1 MEIGFRVREFVRPLF
16 NSESRRAAISVV
28 GEAGVGQRVEAP
40 GGRADTAPKFAG
52 RPSLAVAVRRA
63 PERGSCPD
71 LARLRRRKR
80 GGAEF
85 RAAACRRPDEQ
96 PTEKLRVANVSHM
109 IAFQNSQG
117 QLMEQFSPEIMT
129 MLGVGVAII
138 GLVLLQGRR
147 LDRRLDSLALRM
159 DEQYRHLTGQMDEQ
173 YRHLTGQM
181 NEQYRHLTGQM
192 NEQYRHL
199 TDQMNEQFRQMDE
212 QFQKLSER
220 VARVEGKFD
229 LLETFVEHRTE
240 PPAKAVE

>member
-1 MEIGFRVREFVRPLF
+1 
-16 NSESRRAAISVV
+16 
-28 GEAGVGQRVEAP
+28 
-40 GGRADTAPKFAG
+40 
-52 RPSLAVAVRRA
+52 
-63 PERGSCPD
+63 
-71 LARLRRRKR
+71 
-80 GGAEF
+80 
-85 RAAACRRPDEQ
+85 
-96 PTEKLRVANVSHM
+96 M

-147 LDRRLDSLALRM
+147 LDRRIDSLALRM

>member
-1 MEIGFRVREFVRPLF
+1 
-16 NSESRRAAISVV
+16 
-28 GEAGVGQRVEAP
+28 
-40 GGRADTAPKFAG
+40 
-52 RPSLAVAVRRA
+52 
-63 PERGSCPD
+63 
-71 LARLRRRKR
+71 
-80 GGAEF
+80 
-85 RAAACRRPDEQ
+85 
-96 PTEKLRVANVSHM
+96 
-109 IAFQNSQG
+109 
-117 QLMEQFSPEIMT
+117 MEQFSPEIMT

-147 LDRRLDSLALRM
+147 LDRRIDSLALRM
-159 DEQYRHLTGQMDEQ
+159 DEQYRHLTGQMD
-173 YRHLTGQM
+173 
-181 NEQYRHLTGQM
+181 EQYRHLTGQM

>member
-1 MEIGFRVREFVRPLF
+1 
-16 NSESRRAAISVV
+16 
-28 GEAGVGQRVEAP
+28 
-40 GGRADTAPKFAG
+40 
-52 RPSLAVAVRRA
+52 
-63 PERGSCPD
+63 
-71 LARLRRRKR
+71 
-80 GGAEF
+80 
-85 RAAACRRPDEQ
+85 
-96 PTEKLRVANVSHM
+96 M

-147 LDRRLDSLALRM
+147 LDSLALRM
-159 DEQYRHLTGQMDEQ
+159 DEQYRHLTGQMD
-173 YRHLTGQM
+173 
-181 NEQYRHLTGQM
+181 
-192 NEQYRHL
+192 EQYRHL

-220 VARVEGKFD
+220 VACVEGKFD